1 MIDWDKVEDALDDA
15 KGIAFD
21 GCHKIYVLMDDE
33 QMALMREYEYDPL
46 LSADTMNKG
55 EMLSTLKEWFESSCG
70 LRFISAVTTHPAD
83 PNLGFEDLIPQGA
96 TEHEPCEDCLSEFC
110 GGECDFEEDE
120 DEDEEDEE

>member
-1 MIDWDKVEDALDDA
+1 MIDWDKVEDTLGDA

-21 GCHKIYVLMDDE
+21 GCHKIYVLMDDA

-46 LSADTMNKG
+46 LSADTMTQD
-55 EMLSTLKEWFESSCG
+55 EMLATLKDWFEQSCG
-70 LRFISAVTTHPAD
+70 LRFISAVTTHPTD

-96 TEHEPCEDCLSEFC
+96 TDNEPCEDCLSDFC
-110 GGECDFEEDE
+110 GGECEWDE